1 MESGGVTMPTS
12 SAETERFVR
21 EDLQTGLDED
31 DVLDVWDPEEEDE
44 DEEEEEETGED
55 RGWSD

>member
-1 MESGGVTMPTS
+1 MPTN

-31 DVLDVWDPEEEDE
+31 DVEVWDPEEE

>member
-1 MESGGVTMPTS
+1 
-12 SAETERFVR
+12 VR
-21 EDLQTGLDED
+21 EDLQTDLDED
-31 DVLDVWDPEEEDE
+31 DAEVWDPEEE

>member
-1 MESGGVTMPTS
+1 MPTNIT
-12 SAETERFVR
+12 ETERFVR
-21 EDLQTGLDED
+21 EDLKTDLDED
-31 DVLDVWDPEEEDE
+31 DVDPEEE

>member
-1 MESGGVTMPTS
+1 MPTN

-21 EDLQTGLDED
+21 EDLQTDLDED
-31 DVLDVWDPEEEDE
+31 DAEVWDPEEED
-44 DEEEEEETGED
+44 DEEEEETGED

>member
-1 MESGGVTMPTS
+1 MPTD
-12 SAETERFVR
+12 SAETDRFVR
-21 EDLQTGLDED
+21 DDLQTGLDED

-44 DEEEEEETGED
+44 EEEEETGED

>member
-1 MESGGVTMPTS
+1 MPTN

-31 DVLDVWDPEEEDE
+31 DGLDVWDAEEE

>member
-1 MESGGVTMPTS
+1 MPTD

-21 EDLQTGLDED
+21 DDRQTGLDED

-44 DEEEEEETGED
+44 EEEEETGED

>member
-1 MESGGVTMPTS
+1 MPTD

-21 EDLQTGLDED
+21 EDLQTDLDED
-31 DVLDVWDPEEEDE
+31 DVEVWDPEEE

>member
-1 MESGGVTMPTS
+1 MPNN

-21 EDLQTGLDED
+21 DDLQIGLDED
-31 DVLDVWDPEEEDE
+31 EVLDVWDPEEEDE
-44 DEEEEEETGED
+44 EDEEETSED

>member
-1 MESGGVTMPTS
+1 MPTNIT
-12 SAETERFVR
+12 ETERFVR
-21 EDLQTGLDED
+21 EDLKTDLDDD
-31 DVLDVWDPEEEDE
+31 DVDPEEE

>member
-1 MESGGVTMPTS
+1 MPTY
-12 SAETERFVR
+12 SAETERFER
-21 EDLQTGLDED
+21 DDLQTGLDED

-44 DEEEEEETGED
+44 EEEEETGED

>member
-1 MESGGVTMPTS
+1 MPTN

-31 DVLDVWDPEEEDE
+31 DVLDVWDAEEE

>member
-1 MESGGVTMPTS
+1 MPTN
-12 SAETERFVR
+12 SAETERFLR
-21 EDLQTGLDED
+21 EDLQTDLDED
-31 DVLDVWDPEEEDE
+31 DVEVWDPEEE

>member
-1 MESGGVTMPTS
+1 MPTN

-21 EDLQTGLDED
+21 EDLQTDLDED
-31 DVLDVWDPEEEDE
+31 DVEVWDPEEED
-44 DEEEEEETGED
+44 DEEEEETGED

>member
-1 MESGGVTMPTS
+1 MPTS

-31 DVLDVWDPEEEDE
+31 DVLDVCDPEEE

-55 RGWSD
+55 RGWLD

>member
-1 MESGGVTMPTS
+1 MPTN

-21 EDLQTGLDED
+21 EDLQTDLDED
-31 DVLDVWDPEEEDE
+31 DVEVWDPEEEDE
-44 DEEEEEETGED
+44 EEEEEETGED

>member
-1 MESGGVTMPTS
+1 MPTN

-21 EDLQTGLDED
+21 EDLQTDLDED
-31 DVLDVWDPEEEDE
+31 DAEVRDPEEE

>member
-1 MESGGVTMPTS
+1 MPTN

-21 EDLQTGLDED
+21 EHLQTDLDED
-31 DVLDVWDPEEEDE
+31 DAEVWDPEEE

>member
-1 MESGGVTMPTS
+1 MM
-12 SAETERFVR
+12 R

-44 DEEEEEETGED
+44 EEEEETGED

>member
-1 MESGGVTMPTS
+1 MPTN

-21 EDLQTGLDED
+21 EGLDED

-44 DEEEEEETGED
+44 EEEEETGED

>member
-1 MESGGVTMPTS
+1 MRDGANWVK
-12 SAETERFVR
+12 
-21 EDLQTGLDED
+21 EDLDED
-31 DVLDVWDPEEEDE
+31 DAEVWDPEEE

>member
-1 MESGGVTMPTS
+1 MPTN

-44 DEEEEEETGED
+44 EEEEEEETGED

>member
-1 MESGGVTMPTS
+1 MPTN
-12 SAETERFVR
+12 SAQTERFVK
-21 EDLQTGLDED
+21 DLQTGLDED
-31 DVLDVWDPEEEDE
+31 DAEVWDPDEE

>member
-1 MESGGVTMPTS
+1 MPTD

-21 EDLQTGLDED
+21 DDLQTGLDED

-44 DEEEEEETGED
+44 EEEEENGED

>member
-1 MESGGVTMPTS
+1 MPTD

-21 EDLQTGLDED
+21 DDLQTGLDED

-44 DEEEEEETGED
+44 EEEEETGED

>member
-1 MESGGVTMPTS
+1 MPTD

-21 EDLQTGLDED
+21 DALQTGLDED

-44 DEEEEEETGED
+44 EEEEETGED

>member
-1 MESGGVTMPTS
+1 MPTN

-21 EDLQTGLDED
+21 KDLQTDLDD
-31 DVLDVWDPEEEDE
+31 DEVLDVWDPEEEDE
-44 DEEEEEETGED
+44 VEEEETGED

>member
-1 MESGGVTMPTS
+1 MPTN

-21 EDLQTGLDED
+21 DLQTDLGED
-31 DVLDVWDPEEEDE
+31 NVLEVWDPEEQ

>member
-1 MESGGVTMPTS
+1 MPTN

-21 EDLQTGLDED
+21 EDPQTDLDED
-31 DVLDVWDPEEEDE
+31 DAEVWDPEEED
-44 DEEEEEETGED
+44 DEEKKGTGED

>member
-1 MESGGVTMPTS
+1 MPTN

-21 EDLQTGLDED
+21 EDLQTDLDED
-31 DVLDVWDPEEEDE
+31 DVEVWDPEEEDE
-44 DEEEEEETGED
+44 EEEEGTGED